1 MKQLTFK
8 QILPYLVMALL
19 IILAS
24 VYLKDCGGGEPKIVT
39 VTPSEQLKEIIE
51 DKNYIIET
59 VIENNKVL
67 RAKNDSLSHL
77 KPKYI
82 KGRDRIKDSLIYVSD
97 SICINNLNVLYN
109 ECQRVDSV
117 NQDIIQNQANQ
128 ITNYSTV
135 SGNLMDIIAIQKYK
149 LTVDSVNEIA
159 LKREIKKK
167 YRKGLMQGGAI
178 GVGIGAAFI
187 GGLIIK

>member
-1 MKQLTFK
+1 MKTITFK
-8 QILPYLVMALL
+8 QIMPYLVMALL

-24 VYLKDCGGGEPKIVT
+24 VYLHDCRGGDPKIVT
-39 VTPSEQLKEIIE
+39 VTPSDQLKEIIE

-82 KGRDRIKDSLIYVSD
+82 AGRDRIKDSLIYVSD
-97 SICINNLNVLYN
+97 STCINNLTILYN
-109 ECQRVDSV
+109 ECQKIDSI
-117 NQDIIQNQANQ
+117 NNYIIQNQANQ

-135 SGNLMDIIAIQKYK
+135 SGNLMDIIAIQKYQ

-159 LKREIKKK
+159 LKQEIKKK
-167 YRKGLMQGGAI
+167 YRKGLLQGGVVVGVI
-178 GVGIGAAFI
+178 GFI
-187 GGLIIK
+187 GGLLIR

>member
-24 VYLKDCGGGEPKIVT
+24 VYLKDCRGGEPKIVT
-39 VTPSEQLKEIIE
+39 VTPTDQLSEIIE

-59 VIENNKVL
+59 VLENNKVL

-82 KGRDRIKDSLIYVSD
+82 KGRDMIKDSLIYVSD
-97 SICINNLNVLYN
+97 STCINNLTILYN
-109 ECQRVDSV
+109 ECQKVDSV
-117 NQDIIQNQANQ
+117 NQTIIQNQANQ

-135 SGNLMDIIAIQKYK
+135 SGNLMDIIAIQKYQ

-159 LKREIKKK
+159 LKQEIKKK
-167 YRKGLMQGGAI
+167 YRKGLLQGGCVGL
-178 GVGIGAAFI
+178 GVGFI
-187 GGLIIK
+187 GGLLIR